1 MVRYFY
7 FLTYDSD
14 NQLDEDG
21 FDYHAG
27 SMSAVT
33 PEPKDL
39 KEKSKESKSTTTFDK
54 SSAAQSTLKPH
65 HALELHAN
73 VYVLADRYDVAALK
87 NCSLEKFKRALKS
100 HWDGDAFVAAAHI
113 AYEWTSES
121 DTGLQASVL
130 DAAFEHRVKLL
141 NDPRLQENLQGSGS
155 LMYDL
160 AKRMVAPTSL
170 QLARCDSCNE
180 LFS

>member
-1 MVRYFY
+1 MVKYFY
-7 FLTYDSD
+7 FLNYEPDD
-14 NQLDEDG
+14 QLDEEG
-21 FDYHAG
+21 FDYHEA
-27 SMSAVT
+27 SASAAAL
-33 PEPKDL
+33 EPKDL
-39 KEKSKESKSTTTFDK
+39 KEKSSESKLTTTVGK
-54 SSAAQSTLKPH
+54 PSAAQSTSKPH

-73 VYVLADRYDVAALK
+73 AYVLADRYDVAALK
-87 NCSLEKFKRALKS
+87 NLSLEKFRKALKS

-121 DTGLQASVL
+121 DTGLRASVL

-141 NDPRLQENLQGSGS
+141 NDLRLQEGLQSAGS

-160 AKRMVAPTSL
+160 AKRMVAPSSL
-170 QLARCDSCNE
+170 QLARCDSCSK